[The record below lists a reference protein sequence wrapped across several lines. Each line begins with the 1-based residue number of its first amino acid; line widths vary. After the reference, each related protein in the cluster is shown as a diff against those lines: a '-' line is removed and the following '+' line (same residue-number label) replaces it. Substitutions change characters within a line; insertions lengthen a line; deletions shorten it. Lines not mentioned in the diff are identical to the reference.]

1 MSMPAQRAEGIEVV
15 SAADGYV
22 VYDPRRDR
30 VHYLNHTAALVLEFA
45 TGENSDAEITRKLQ
59 VAYDLPVRRHGRCR
73 SVSSSSAT
81 RGWSHESAPAVGCAD
96 RAR

>member
-45 TGENSDAEITRKLQ
+45 TGENSDAEITRMLQ
-59 VAYDLPVRRHGRCR
+59 VAYDLPVP
-73 SVSSSSAT
+73 
-81 RGWSHESAPAVGCAD
+81 PAREVQECLEQLRDEGLVA
-96 RAR
+96 